1 MGSVVSSWS
10 LQVKAPNGKVMRTSP
25 LRVVFLSPPTN
36 GIPTVGSLDQD
47 LAIGCEGT
55 DSVELSSSLEDR
67 NPLES
72 LLGTVEHQFGAQ
84 GVS

>member
-1 MGSVVSSWS
+1 MGVF
-10 LQVKAPNGKVMRTSP
+10 
-25 LRVVFLSPPTN
+25 FLSPCLQ
-36 GIPTVGSLDQD
+36 VEFLLGS
-47 LAIGCEGT
+47 EGL
-55 DSVELSSSLEDR
+55 DSVDLPFLEDR